1 MRSEEKAA
9 IAVGAFALMALLL
22 LSEPPARAES
32 RPEKLPVT
40 PPPTTPPPSGEST
53 DDETALARMLRSE
66 TGIKSVWPVI
76 GWMTIYTARSQG
88 KTVYDRLTDRKG
100 YGPRV
105 KDGVSR
111 YASTAREPSAESRA
125 AARALLRG
133 ELLPSARIRAFGH
146 SSWVEILTSQESEAE
161 SLLRKQ
167 EGKAKWG
174 GVWARLRGTNW
185 YLLNP
190 SAPPVKWAPGAAR
203 AALAKVPVLDSTDPL
218 VS

>member
-1 MRSEEKAA
+1 MF
-9 IAVGAFALMALLL
+9 V
-22 LSEPPARAES
+22 
-32 RPEKLPVT
+32 
-40 PPPTTPPPSGEST
+40 
-53 DDETALARMLRSE
+53 SE
-66 TGIKSVWPVI
+66 TSKKSVWPVI
-76 GWMTIYTARSQG
+76 GWMALYTARTHG
-88 KTVYDRLTDRKG
+88 KSVYDRLTAGKG

-105 KDGVSR
+105 KDGVER

-146 SSWVEILTSQESEAE
+146 SSWVELLTSQESEAAA
-161 SLLRKQ
+161 LLRKQ

-174 GVWARLRGTNW
+174 GVWARLRGTSW

-190 SAPPVKWAPGAAR
+190 SAPPIKWEAGAAR
-203 AALAKVPVLDSTDPL
+203 DALAKVPVFDSTDPA